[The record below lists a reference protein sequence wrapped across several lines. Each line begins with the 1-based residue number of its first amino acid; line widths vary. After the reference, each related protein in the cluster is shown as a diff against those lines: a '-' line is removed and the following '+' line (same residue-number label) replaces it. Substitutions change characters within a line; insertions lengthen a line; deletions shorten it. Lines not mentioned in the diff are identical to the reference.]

1 MENLSGTKVPILTK
15 EDLESLEE
23 MCGTTSGYFY
33 KMLDYLDERVR
44 DGVRRGLFTQE
55 QAEEDLE
62 LALWYAYACNNLDEY
77 RFYYRQPSGCQPR
90 VLRQRRRGAV
100 SGTTATPAP

>member
-33 KMLDYLDERVR
+33 KMLDYLDECSCTVK
-44 DGVRRGLFTQE
+44 
-55 QAEEDLE
+55 
-62 LALWYAYACNNLDEY
+62 YHKKIMSN
-77 RFYYRQPSGCQPR
+77 
-90 VLRQRRRGAV
+90 
-100 SGTTATPAP
+100 

>member
-62 LALWYAYACNNLDEY
+62 LALWYAYAVSYTHLDVY
-77 RFYYRQPSGCQPR
+77 KRQVPSRAEMPI
-90 VLRQRRRGAV
+90 
-100 SGTTATPAP
+100 

>member
-55 QAEEDLE
+55 QAEEDRWRE
-62 LALWYAYACNNLDEY
+62 KIRAGNQATG
-77 RFYYRQPSGCQPR
+77 GC
-90 VLRQRRRGAV
+90 G
-100 SGTTATPAP
+100 G